1 MSGSSEWVIRMA
13 SDPVSDESGTEQK
26 TGVRD
31 LFDEKAEWYFE
42 ERERDYAFVTQ
53 KALVL
58 KMFDKDGGKVL
69 DIGCGP
75 GVMAH
80 DLLKRGCT
88 VWGID
93 ASEKMIALAKAKME
107 KMGDTSRAH
116 FSVGDI
122 ENLEFPDAEFDAVIC
137 MGVLEYLLS
146 DLKAI
151 EEMARVTK
159 PGGTVIVTVPSEA
172 TAYQAVGRCVGLTAR
187 MRGRFR
193 GRAAEDAEDVRRTC
207 CIPRELDTRLRTAG
221 IRKVESTHSNVVLW
235 PATRFLPAFPPA
247 LTRML
252 EPLSRIPMLGWL
264 GTQYIVK
271 GVRT

>member
-1 MSGSSEWVIRMA
+1 MA
-13 SDPVSDESGTEQK
+13 SDPTPDESGTEQK
-26 TGVRD
+26 AGVRD
-31 LFDEKAEWYFE
+31 LFDGKAQWYFE
-42 ERERDYAFVTQ
+42 ERERDYAFTAQ

-58 KMFDKDGGKVL
+58 EMFDKDGGKVL

-75 GVMAH
+75 GVMAA

-93 ASEKMIALAKAKME
+93 ASEKMIALARAKME
-107 KMGDTSRAH
+107 KTGDSSRAH

-122 ENLEFPDAEFDAVIC
+122 ENLEFQDAEFDAVIC

-151 EEMARVTK
+151 QEMARVAR
-159 PGGTVIVTVPSEA
+159 PGGTVIVTVPSEV
-172 TAYQAVGRCVGLTAR
+172 TAYQAVGRSVGIIAR
-187 MRGRFR
+187 LRGKLG
-193 GRAAEDAEDVRRTC
+193 GRAVEDAEGIRRTC
-207 CIPRELDTRLRTAG
+207 CIPWELDARLLRAG

-252 EPLSRIPMLGWL
+252 EPLCRVPLFGWL

-271 GVRT
+271 GERT